1 MLFLSQFI
9 KVPIVDSAD
18 ITAGNCVDFIA
29 RRSTEDK
36 YPHIIGIVYK
46 DRRTKELKNVSFD
59 SIENLGGD
67 EITLK
72 TVIKKIQP
80 FVILENDLWLA
91 QHILDKQIVDLDG
104 TRVVRVND
112 IRFGLSDNK
121 LHVLGV
127 DISTRGIIRRLGLGK
142 LRIFSL
148 LKPAFIEWD
157 KMQIVGK
164 SLKLTNVTQEL
175 VKLHPADLANVLE
188 TLNPSHSGELVQSLD
203 PITVAKVFQEL
214 KPEFKRDI
222 FRRFTQKQIEV
233 VMSHVPVD
241 ELVDYLKTINR
252 KDRDKII
259 DHLST
264 AKKKEVEEFLH
275 YPDDTAGGI
284 MSTEFVRENVE
295 ITVAEALQNVRKL
308 SHTYRSINYIYIVD
322 KKDHFLGVVSL
333 RTLISSKP
341 TDKVGKIMKRIK
353 AHQTVH
359 PDATIQHV
367 ATLMTRYNL
376 LSLAVL
382 EKDSTLLGVVMVDDL
397 MRQLLPHA

>member
-1 MLFLSQFI
+1 MW
-9 KVPIVDSAD
+9 
-18 ITAGNCVDFIA
+18 
-29 RRSTEDK
+29 
-36 YPHIIGIVYK
+36 
-46 DRRTKELKNVSFD
+46 LKRD
-59 SIENLGGD
+59 
-67 EITLK
+67 
-72 TVIKKIQP
+72 
-80 FVILENDLWLA
+80 
-91 QHILDKQIVDLDG
+91 ILDKQIVDLDG

-142 LRIFSL
+142 FRIFAF

-164 SLKLTNVTQEL
+164 SLKLTKVTREL
-175 VKLHPADLANVLE
+175 IKLHPADLANVLE
-188 TLNPSHSGELVQSLD
+188 TLNPTHSGELVQSLD

-222 FRRFTQKQIEV
+222 FRTFSQKQIEV
-233 VMSHVPVD
+233 VLSHVPVD
-241 ELVDYLKTINR
+241 ELVDYLKTLNR
-252 KDRDKII
+252 RNRDKII

-264 AKKKEVEEFLH
+264 NKKKEVEEFLD

-284 MSTEFVRENVE
+284 MSTEFVREDVE
-295 ITVAEALQNVRKL
+295 TTVAEALQNIRRL
-308 SHTYRSINYIYIVD
+308 SHTYRSINYIYIID

-341 TDKVGKIMKRIK
+341 TEKVGKIMKRIK
-353 AHQTVH
+353 MHQTVH
-359 PDATIQHV
+359 PNADIQHV

-382 EKDSTLLGVVMVDDL
+382 EKDGTLLGVVMVDDL